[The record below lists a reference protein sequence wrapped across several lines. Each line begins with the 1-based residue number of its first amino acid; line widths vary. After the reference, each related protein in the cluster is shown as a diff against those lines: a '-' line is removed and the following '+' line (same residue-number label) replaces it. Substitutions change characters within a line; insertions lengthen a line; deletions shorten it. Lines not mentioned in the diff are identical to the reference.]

1 MEKKVISFFARSV
14 AIVIVVCLAVFL
26 WLTIFMSRKTESSI
40 QEISNLY
47 MAEMNRQIQQKF
59 GSIIDLRL
67 EQVEGIIKRTPQ
79 NLAKY
84 GEDMLDELRTSS
96 EIRNFSHLSLARQR
110 APSGEKFQA
119 APVLCPKFL
128 NGPLK
133 GTCFYT
139 GNLI

>member
-1 MEKKVISFFARSV
+1 MEKKVIRFFTRSV

-84 GEDMLDELRTSS
+84 GEDMLDELRTSG
-96 EIRNFSHLSLARQR
+96 EIRNFSHPLDLITRHPATHFCAR
-110 APSGEKFQA
+110 
-119 APVLCPKFL
+119 
-128 NGPLK
+128 
-133 GTCFYT
+133 
-139 GNLI
+139 